1 MAHARTNGVLLVA
14 LGALWVAGAGAHAAR
29 AAELVIDSTGDAP
42 DVKPVKCG
50 DSTDFMREG
59 QNPSK
64 PGACKPSGGGA
75 DPTPEVTP
83 ATTPAATPAVTPE
96 VTPAPATSTP
106 ETSPSPTSQASPS
119 PDASATPTPDVSPR
133 PRQ

>member
-1 MAHARTNGVLLVA
+1 MSPDTFSSSNTGPIWKRFMLEAHAMLNLP
-14 LGALWVAGAGAHAAR
+14 AR
-29 AAELVIDSTGDAP
+29 QFDRPP
-42 DVKPVKCG
+42 DVNTKKCG
-50 DSTDFMREG
+50 DSTDLVREG

-75 DPTPEVTP
+75 EPTLEVTP

-106 ETSPSPTSQASPS
+106 EATPSPTPQALPS
-119 PDASATPTPDVSPR
+119 PEASATPTPETSPR
-133 PRQ
+133 SRP